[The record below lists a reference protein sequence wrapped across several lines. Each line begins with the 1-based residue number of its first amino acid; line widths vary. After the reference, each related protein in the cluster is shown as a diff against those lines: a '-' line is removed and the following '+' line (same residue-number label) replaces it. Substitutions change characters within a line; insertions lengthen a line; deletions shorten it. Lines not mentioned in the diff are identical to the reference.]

1 MATILVIDDSDAHR
15 SEIREALKASNQ
27 IDRILEA
34 ADGLRGLKVLLEE
47 SVDAVLCDLELPGLD
62 GEKLLRVKN
71 SRPGGTNI
79 PFLLITASTNLD
91 RKARLLE
98 DGACD
103 AITKPF
109 HRADLIARLHLHLK
123 VKRLQDELIVKNAA
137 LARMSTVDVL
147 TDLRTRRYVMDC
159 LSIEF
164 LRARR
169 YSTPLTILMA
179 DLDHFKEVNDRFGHP
194 GGDAVLR
201 GVAELLLSELR
212 ATDVAGRYGGEELV
226 VLLPHNSP
234 DGAEVMAERWRAC
247 VENAS
252 FGLPD
257 GRGATVTV
265 SIGIAGYEEAFE
277 TPYDLVAAADSAL
290 YLAKQKGRNR
300 TEVYRI

>member
-15 SEIREALKASNQ
+15 ADIRKALESSDQ
-27 IDRILEA
+27 IDCIIEA
-34 ADGLRGLKVLLEE
+34 SDGFCGLKLLLEE
-47 SVDAVLCDLELPGLD
+47 KVDVVLCDLELPGID

-71 SRPGGTNI
+71 SSPGGPDV
-79 PFLLITASTNLD
+79 PFLFITASTNHD

-109 HRADLIARLHLHLK
+109 HPADLVARVHLHLK
-123 VKRLQDELIVKNAA
+123 VKRLQDELLVKNAK
-137 LARMSTVDVL
+137 LERMSTLDVL

-169 YSTPLTILMA
+169 YETPLAIIMA
-179 DLDHFKEVNDRFGHP
+179 DLDQFKAVNDSYGHL

-201 GVAELLLSELR
+201 GVSELLMDEVR
-212 ATDVAGRYGGEELV
+212 ATDVAGRYGGEELI
-226 VLLPHNSP
+226 VLMPQNTI
-234 DGAEVMAERWRAC
+234 DGAGVLAERWRAQ
-247 VENAS
+247 VEGTV
-252 FGLPD
+252 FELPD
-257 GRGATVTV
+257 GRNAKVTV
-265 SIGIAGYEEAFE
+265 SIGIAEFESRYE

-290 YLAKQKGRNR
+290 YLAKQNGRNR
-300 TEVYRI
+300 VELYRA